1 MIDTLA
7 KLRHAVLL
15 PRSWTASAALL
26 LLLGL
31 APLQVAPASAAEFSS
46 AQKTELGGIIKDYL
60 IKNPEVL
67 RDALAELD
75 KRQKAEEVAARQK
88 VVSDQAGKLFSS
100 NYQVVVGNPKGNVTL
115 VEFFDYNC
123 GYCKKALDDLSK
135 LMKADPNLR
144 VVLKDF
150 PVLGPGSVEAAQVAG
165 AVRAQFKGDKFFE
178 FHQKLLQARGQVGKA
193 QAMAVAKEL
202 GADMDRLAKDMDS
215 ADVRTGIEE
224 VMQVADQLNLTGT
237 PSFVIGQDVVV
248 GAVGYDEMK
257 SKVDMVRKCGKVV
270 C

>member
-1 MIDTLA
+1 MPSPLSR
-7 KLRHAVLL
+7 LR
-15 PRSWTASAALL
+15 RAALIAGAAAAL
-26 LLLGL
+26 TFAAGL
-31 APLQVAPASAAEFSS
+31 APSEAAEFSA

-88 VVSDQAGKLFSS
+88 VVTDQAGKLFSS
-100 NYQVVVGNPKGNVTL
+100 THQAVVGNPKGTATL

-123 GYCKKALDDLSK
+123 GYCKKAMDDLAK
-135 LMKADPNLR
+135 LIKADPQLR

-165 AVRAQFKGDKFFE
+165 ALRNQFKGEKFWD
-178 FHQKLLQARGQVGKA
+178 FHQKLLLSRGQVGKA
-193 QAMAVAKEL
+193 QALAVAKDL
-202 GADMDRLAKDMDS
+202 GADMDRLAKDMES
-215 ADVRTGIEE
+215 ADVRGGIEE
-224 VMQVADQLNLTGT
+224 VMAIADQLNLTGT

-257 SKVDMVRKCGKVV
+257 SKVDGVHKCG
-270 C
+270 

>member
-1 MIDTLA
+1 MTPRQTPFRRAFAIAGLA
-7 KLRHAVLL
+7 AVLTFATSL
-15 PRSWTASAALL
+15 LSAE
-26 LLLGL
+26 
-31 APLQVAPASAAEFSS
+31 AAEFSA

-75 KRQKAEEVAARQK
+75 KRQKAEETAARQK
-88 VVSDQAGKLFSS
+88 VVTDQAGKLFAS
-100 NYQVVVGNPKGNVTL
+100 NYQVVVGNPKGTATL

-123 GYCKKALDDLSK
+123 GYCKKALDDIVK
-135 LMKADPNLR
+135 LMKTDPNLR

-165 AVRAQFKGDKFFE
+165 AVRNQFKGEKFFD
-178 FHQKLLQARGQVGKA
+178 FHQKLLLSRGQVGKA
-193 QAMAVAKEL
+193 QALAVAKEL
-202 GADMDRLAKDMDS
+202 GADMDKLAKDMES
-215 ADVRTGIEE
+215 ADVRSGIEE
-224 VMQVADQLNLTGT
+224 VMQIADQLNLTGT

-257 SKVDMVRKCGKVV
+257 SKVDAVHKCGKVF